1 MIDETILLDYQAEVI
16 EYTAGDVIFSEKQ
29 RALFYF
35 QVQRGEVKMY
45 NLNEDGKEFV
55 QGMFQDGESFG
66 EPPLFGDFNYPASAI
81 AISNVSLI
89 KLGKSAFFSLLK
101 EHFDIHLQMTATL
114 SRRLSYKAMI
124 MKEISVHP
132 PEHRVLTVIDFLKQK
147 DGNPN
152 DYQVELTRQQIADL
166 TGLRVETVIR
176 AVKQLE
182 ENEKI
187 KIINRKIHR
196 WKI

>member
-1 MIDETILLDYQAEVI
+1 MINENILLQYDAEVI
-16 EYTAGDVIFSEKQ
+16 KYSAREPIFSENQ

-35 QVQRGEVKMY
+35 QVQHGEVKMY

-66 EPPLFGDFNYPASAI
+66 EPPLFGDFKYPASAI
-81 AISNVSLI
+81 AISDARIIRLD
-89 KLGKSAFFSLLK
+89 KKAFFSLLK
-101 EHFDIHLQMTATL
+101 EHFDIHLQITATL

-124 MKEISVHP
+124 MKEISVYP

-147 DGNPN
+147 DGNPV

-182 ENEKI
+182 ESGKI
-187 KIINRKIHR
+187 RIKKRKIIV
-196 WKI
+196 

>member
-1 MIDETILLDYQAEVI
+1 MINETILLDYEAEVI
-16 EYTAGDVIFSEKQ
+16 EYITGDVIFSENQ

-35 QVQRGEVKMY
+35 QVQHGEVKMY

-55 QGMFQDGESFG
+55 QGMFKDGESFG
-66 EPPLFGDFNYPASAI
+66 EPPLFGDFKYPASAI
-81 AISNVSLI
+81 AISDVSII
-89 KLGKSAFFSLLK
+89 KLGKTAFFALLK
-101 EHFDIHLQMTATL
+101 EHFDVHSQMTATL
-114 SRRLSYKAMI
+114 SRRLSYKAMM
-124 MKEISVHP
+124 MKEISVYP
-132 PEHRVLTVIDFLKQK
+132 PEHRVLTIIDFLKQR
-147 DGNPN
+147 DGNPV

-182 ENEKI
+182 EDEKI

-196 WKI
+196 

>member
-1 MIDETILLDYQAEVI
+1 MIDEKILFEHQAELVD
-16 EYTAGDVIFSEKQ
+16 YASGDMIFSENQ
-29 RALFYF
+29 RALFYY
-35 QVQRGEVKMY
+35 QVKKGEVKMF

-55 QGMFQDGESFG
+55 QGMFEDGESFG
-66 EPPLFGDFNYPASAI
+66 EPPLFGDFKYPASAV
-81 AISNVSLI
+81 AINDSQII
-89 KLGKSAFFSLLK
+89 KLNKTAFFSLLK

-114 SRRLSYKAMI
+114 SRRLSYKAMM
-124 MKEISVHP
+124 MKEISVYP

-147 DGNPN
+147 DGNPPE
-152 DYQVELTRQQIADL
+152 YEVELTRQQIADL

-182 ENEKI
+182 EAGKI

-196 WKI
+196 

>member
-1 MIDETILLDYQAEVI
+1 MINENILLQYDAEVI
-16 EYTAGDVIFSEKQ
+16 KYSAKETIFSENQ

-35 QVQRGEVKMY
+35 QVQHGEVKMY

-55 QGMFQDGESFG
+55 QGMFTDGESFG
-66 EPPLFGDFNYPASAI
+66 EPPLFGDFKYPASAI
-81 AISNVSLI
+81 AISDVHI
-89 KLGKSAFFSLLK
+89 IRLGKVAFFSLLK

-124 MKEISVHP
+124 MKEISVYP

-147 DGNPN
+147 DGNPAN
-152 DYQVELTRQQIADL
+152 YQIELTRQQIADL

-182 ENEKI
+182 ENEEI

-196 WKI
+196 

>member
-1 MIDETILLDYQAEVI
+1 MINEKILLDYQAEVI
-16 EYTAGDVIFSEKQ
+16 ECAAGEVIFSENR
-29 RALFYF
+29 RAMFYF
-35 QVQRGEVKMY
+35 QVQHGEVKMY

-66 EPPLFGDFNYPASAI
+66 EPPLFGNFNYPASAA
-81 AISNVSLI
+81 AISDTSIVRLD
-89 KLGKSAFFSLLK
+89 KTAFFSLLK

-124 MKEISVHP
+124 MKEISVYP

-147 DGNPN
+147 DGNPV

-182 ENEKI
+182 ENDEI

-196 WKI
+196 